1 MSAFTHCDIEEHI
14 PERRPYEKLLIVYS
28 VFTTEQRPPCQYRP
42 SIPYIKQEVA
52 PTREAVS
59 L

>member
-1 MSAFTHCDIEEHI
+1 
-14 PERRPYEKLLIVYS
+14 LIVYS